1 MPFSGIWGASGYES
15 EVFTPIKG
23 NQGPVQDLKLW
34 GEEPTGDMLSLLCVD
49 RLREY
54 DVCVRECSR
63 VR

>member
-23 NQGPVQDLKLW
+23 TQGPVQDLKLW
-34 GEEPTGDMLSLLCVD
+34 GEEPTGDMLSLLCGD

-54 DVCVRECSR
+54 DVCV
-63 VR
+63 